1 MPFELQLHC
10 RCGRVRGTAVEV
22 APQSGFRFICYCKHC
37 QGFARFLGRPDV
49 LDAVG
54 GTDIFQ
60 MPGGRVKLTAGMGA
74 IRSLSFSGKVLRWY
88 TDCCRTPIGNTA
100 ASAGF
105 PVVAIIHSFMSVR
118 VGERSRDE
126 VLGLPL
132 CRIHEKSA
140 IGPLPPDAP
149 PAASFRVSGYRTS
162 KLLGWWMKG
171 LGRPN
176 PFFDGKTGAPLSS
189 PRRLTA
195 SERAALDNA
204 V

>member
-1 MPFELQLHC
+1 M
-10 RCGRVRGTAVEV
+10 RGVAVEV

-37 QGFARFLGRPDV
+37 QGFTRFLGRPDV
-49 LDAVG
+49 LDAAG

-60 MPGGRVKLTAGMGA
+60 MPAGRVKLTAGMDA
-74 IRSLSFSGKVLRWY
+74 MRCLSFSGKVLRWY
-88 TDCCRTPIGNTA
+88 TDCCHTPIGNTA

-105 PVVAIIHSFMSVR
+105 PVVAIIHSFMIFGGGV
-118 VGERSRDE
+118 RSRDE
-126 VLGLPL
+126 VLGPAL

-149 PAASFRVSGYRTS
+149 PPASLGIFAYRTS
-162 KLLGWWMKG
+162 KLAGWWMRG

-176 PFFDGKTGAPLSS
+176 PFFDRKTGAPLSTS
-189 PRRLTA
+189 HRLTG